1 MNDFIIYA
9 VPIILISLLILIVI
23 FTIITYRMIKLFR
36 NSEPAYLLE
45 FGSRSEAVKHLIL
58 LQNVRIKGCD
68 EQTRVHIKRQEA
80 KLKQMLEAK

>member
-9 VPIILISLLILIVI
+9 LSVVAFGLVFYGFKKI
-23 FTIITYRMIKLFR
+23 FG

>member
-9 VPIILISLLILIVI
+9 VPIILISLLILMVI
-23 FTIITYRMIKLFR
+23 LSIITYRMKKLF
-36 NSEPAYLLE
+36 SGEPAYLLE

-68 EQTRVHIKRQEA
+68 EQTRAHIKRQEA
-80 KLKQMLEAK
+80 KLKLMLEAK

>member
-23 FTIITYRMIKLFR
+23 FTIVTYRIKKLF
-36 NSEPAYLLE
+36 SGEPPYLLE

-68 EQTRVHIKRQEA
+68 EQTRAHIKRQEE
-80 KLKQMLEAK
+80 KIKQMLEEK